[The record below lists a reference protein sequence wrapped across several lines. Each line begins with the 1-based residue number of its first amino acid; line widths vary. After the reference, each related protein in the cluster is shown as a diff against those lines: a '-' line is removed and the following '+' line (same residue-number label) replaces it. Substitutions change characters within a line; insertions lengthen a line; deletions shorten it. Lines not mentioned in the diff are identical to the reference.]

1 MAKKGSYIVDYFN
14 NRGFFGLSLL
24 ILVILSVI
32 ASGNFEVPQR
42 GYGTLHNI
50 ADWISGS
57 GDTSCFVSVLC
68 NIVIGVLLVTLNI
81 MYRYI
86 KTYNCFVFA
95 SVFVL
100 LQGANPFLSTRFF
113 AGTAMCLVVV
123 IALFFLFDLYG
134 KQQMA
139 SQGVFLI
146 MALLSFFSI
155 YHYVFLLLVPLFIVG
170 FAYMRAINVRTVLAI
185 FFGLVTPYWI
195 ALGTGLESISS
206 FNAPEL
212 SLVWTSVPSYP
223 GKSWAISVAIAITA
237 FTVVLTVS
245 NFKTMLN
252 YSVHVRAYNNFFVAL
267 SVFVLLMM
275 LVDYN
280 DFLFYMP
287 LMNMCFAIQFG
298 HWYVITRHETRQPV
312 TMWLMVA
319 MLTIYIVA
327 LVIV

>member
-24 ILVILSVI
+24 VLVVLAVI

-50 ADWISGS
+50 STWISS
-57 GDTSCFVSVLC
+57 NDTSCFVAVLC
-68 NIVIGVLLVTLNI
+68 NIVIGVLLITLNI

-95 SVFVL
+95 AVFVL
-100 LQGANPFLSTRFF
+100 LQGVNPFLSTRFF
-113 AGTAMCLVVV
+113 AGTALCLVVV
-123 IALFFLFDLYG
+123 VSLLFLFDLYG
-134 KQQMA
+134 KQQLA
-139 SQGVFLI
+139 SQGVFLV

-170 FAYMRAINVRTVLAI
+170 FAYMRAINLRTVLAI
-185 FFGLVTPYWI
+185 IFGLATPYWI
-195 ALGTGLESISS
+195 ALGTGLESITS
-206 FNAPEL
+206 FQAPEL
-212 SLVWTSVPSYP
+212 SLVWSEAPTFA
-223 GKSWAISVAIAITA
+223 GKSWAVSVAIAITA
-237 FTVVLTVS
+237 LTVLLTVG

-267 SVFVLLMM
+267 SVFVLLLMI
-275 LVDYN
+275 VDYN

-287 LMNMCFAIQFG
+287 LMNLCFAIQFG
-298 HWYVITRHETRQPV
+298 HWYVVTRHETRQAV

-319 MLTIYIVA
+319 MLTAYIVA
-327 LVIV
+327 MAIV

>member
-24 ILVILSVI
+24 VLVILAVI

-50 ADWISGS
+50 STWISS
-57 GDTSCFVSVLC
+57 NDTSCFVAVLC
-68 NIVIGVLLVTLNI
+68 NIVIGVLLITLNI

-95 SVFVL
+95 AVFVL
-100 LQGANPFLSTRFF
+100 LQGVNPFLSTRFF
-113 AGTAMCLVVV
+113 AGTALCLVVV
-123 IALFFLFDLYG
+123 VSLLFLFDLYG
-134 KQQMA
+134 KQQLA
-139 SQGVFLI
+139 SQGVFLV

-170 FAYMRAINVRTVLAI
+170 FAYMRAINLRSVLAI
-185 FFGLVTPYWI
+185 IFGLATPYWI
-195 ALGTGLESISS
+195 ALGTGLESITS
-206 FNAPEL
+206 FQAPEL
-212 SLVWTSVPSYP
+212 SLVWSEAPTFA

-237 FTVVLTVS
+237 LTVLLTVG

-267 SVFVLLMM
+267 SVFVLLLMI
-275 LVDYN
+275 VDYN

-287 LMNMCFAIQFG
+287 LMNLCFAIQFG
-298 HWYVITRHETRQPV
+298 HWYVVTRHETRQAV

-319 MLTIYIVA
+319 MLTAYIVA
-327 LVIV
+327 MAIV

>member
-50 ADWISGS
+50 ATWISSS
-57 GDTSCFVSVLC
+57 GDTSCFVAVLC

-100 LQGANPFLSTRFF
+100 LQGMNPFLSTRFF
-113 AGTAMCLVVV
+113 AGTVMCLVVV
-123 IALFFLFDLYG
+123 VALFFLFDLYG

-155 YHYVFLLLVPLFIVG
+155 YHYVFLLLVPLFVVG
-170 FAYMRAINVRTVLAI
+170 FAYMRAINVRAVLAI
-185 FFGLVTPYWI
+185 IFGLVTPYWI

-212 SLVWTSVPSYP
+212 SQVWTSVPSYP
-223 GKSWAISVAIAITA
+223 GKSWAVSVAIAITA
-237 FTVVLTVS
+237 LTVLLTVG

-252 YSVHVRAYNNFFVAL
+252 YSVHVRAYNNFFVAM

-280 DFLFYMP
+280 DFLFYLP

-312 TMWLMVA
+312 TMWLLVA
-319 MLTIYIVA
+319 MLTVYIVA
-327 LVIV
+327 MVVV

>member
-24 ILVILSVI
+24 VLVILAVI

-50 ADWISGS
+50 STWISS
-57 GDTSCFVSVLC
+57 NDTSCFVAVLC
-68 NIVIGVLLVTLNI
+68 NIVIGVLLITLNI

-95 SVFVL
+95 AVFVL
-100 LQGANPFLSTRFF
+100 LQGVNPFLSTRFF
-113 AGTAMCLVVV
+113 AGTALCLVVV
-123 IALFFLFDLYG
+123 VSLLFLFDLYG
-134 KQQMA
+134 KQQLA
-139 SQGVFLI
+139 SQGVFLV

-170 FAYMRAINVRTVLAI
+170 FAYMRAINLRTVLAI
-185 FFGLVTPYWI
+185 IFGLATPYWI
-195 ALGTGLESISS
+195 ALGTGLESITS
-206 FNAPEL
+206 FQAPEL
-212 SLVWTSVPSYP
+212 SLVWSEAPTFA

-237 FTVVLTVS
+237 LTVLLTVG

-267 SVFVLLMM
+267 SVFVLLLMI
-275 LVDYN
+275 VDYN

-287 LMNMCFAIQFG
+287 LMNLCFAIQFG
-298 HWYVITRHETRQPV
+298 HWYVVTRHETRQAV

-319 MLTIYIVA
+319 MLTAYIVA
-327 LVIV
+327 MAIV

>member
-24 ILVILSVI
+24 VLVVLAVI

-50 ADWISGS
+50 STWISS
-57 GDTSCFVSVLC
+57 NDTSCFVAVLC
-68 NIVIGVLLVTLNI
+68 NIVIGVLLITLNI

-95 SVFVL
+95 AVFVL
-100 LQGANPFLSTRFF
+100 LQGVNPFLSTRFF
-113 AGTAMCLVVV
+113 AGTALCLVVV
-123 IALFFLFDLYG
+123 VSLLFLFDLYG
-134 KQQMA
+134 KQQLA
-139 SQGVFLI
+139 SQGVFLV

-170 FAYMRAINVRTVLAI
+170 FAYMRAINLRTVLAI
-185 FFGLVTPYWI
+185 IFGLATPYWI
-195 ALGTGLESISS
+195 ALGTGLESITS
-206 FNAPEL
+206 FQAPEL
-212 SLVWTSVPSYP
+212 SLVWSEAPTFA
-223 GKSWAISVAIAITA
+223 GKSWAVSVAIAITA
-237 FTVVLTVS
+237 LTVLLTVG

-267 SVFVLLMM
+267 SVFVLLLMI
-275 LVDYN
+275 VDYN
-280 DFLFYMP
+280 DFLFYIP
-287 LMNMCFAIQFG
+287 LMNLCFAIQFG
-298 HWYVITRHETRQPV
+298 HWYVVTRHETRQAV

-319 MLTIYIVA
+319 MLTAYIVA
-327 LVIV
+327 MAIV

>member
-1 MAKKGSYIVDYFN
+1 MSKKGSYIVDYFN

-32 ASGNFEVPQR
+32 ASGNVEVPQR

-50 ADWISGS
+50 ANWITSH
-57 GDTSCFVSVLC
+57 DTSCFVAVLC
-68 NIVIGVLLVTLNI
+68 NIVIGVMLITLNI

-95 SVFVL
+95 AVFVL
-100 LQGANPFLSTRFF
+100 LQGVNPFLSTRFF
-113 AGTAMCLVVV
+113 AGTALCLVVV
-123 IALFFLFDLYG
+123 ISLLFLFDLYG

-170 FAYMRAINVRTVLAI
+170 FAYMRAINVRAVLAI
-185 FFGLVTPYWI
+185 IFGLITPYWI
-195 ALGTGLESISS
+195 ALGTGLESMSS
-206 FNAPEL
+206 FHAPEL
-212 SLVWTSVPSYP
+212 SQVWTDVPTYP
-223 GKSWAISVAIAITA
+223 GKSWAVSVAIAITA
-237 FTVVLTVS
+237 LTVLLTVG

-267 SVFVLLMM
+267 SIFVLLMM
-275 LVDYN
+275 VIDYN

-298 HWYVITRHETRQPV
+298 HWYVITRHETRQAV

-319 MLTIYIVA
+319 MLTAYIVA
-327 LVIV
+327 LAIV